1 MEVKIEQFR
10 NNSCNFI
17 FLLYLIGLLF
27 VPIDL
32 NITTKIIN
40 ATGAFS
46 LFLLIV
52 NKKHNY
58 NKNVIILILGLLLLG
73 AMNLIWYE
81 FYKTED
87 VVYRNAYRG
96 YLESGKLLVFS
107 SLTFLL
113 LSKNKFRQNE
123 KLHFISAI
131 LVQII
136 MLCRAYY
143 QGIYLH
149 ADRIPLSAMNG
160 NIGQMGAATI
170 AAYVITFTTL
180 YSSIVFIKMQSRY
193 KWFLFYANF
202 ALSFAAVMM
211 TGTRAAIFTFPL
223 MIMVILFLQ
232 HRDQKVFLFKGLSGV
247 FILLLACGL
256 IFNKEIDRRINSLK
270 ADVISYATKNNS
282 QSSVGARFAMVNAG
296 IKGSPDGFNWQ
307 SLEQRAEK
315 IKALS
320 AENNIYSGALLF
332 LDVHMHNEIVESL
345 STKGKIGLLVLIMFY
360 VAMIYYCIREKK
372 YILLVFPA
380 SIMLFGISDVITH
393 AKPIPASWIVCLFLS
408 ISFLSKNEPQ

>member
-149 ADRIPLSAMNG
+149 ADRIP
-160 NIGQMGAATI
+160 
-170 AAYVITFTTL
+170 
-180 YSSIVFIKMQSRY
+180 
-193 KWFLFYANF
+193 
-202 ALSFAAVMM
+202 
-211 TGTRAAIFTFPL
+211 
-223 MIMVILFLQ
+223 
-232 HRDQKVFLFKGLSGV
+232 
-247 FILLLACGL
+247 
-256 IFNKEIDRRINSLK
+256 
-270 ADVISYATKNNS
+270 
-282 QSSVGARFAMVNAG
+282 
-296 IKGSPDGFNWQ
+296 SPQ
-307 SLEQRAEK
+307 
-315 IKALS
+315 
-320 AENNIYSGALLF
+320 
-332 LDVHMHNEIVESL
+332 
-345 STKGKIGLLVLIMFY
+345 
-360 VAMIYYCIREKK
+360 
-372 YILLVFPA
+372 
-380 SIMLFGISDVITH
+380 
-393 AKPIPASWIVCLFLS
+393 
-408 ISFLSKNEPQ
+408 

>member
-58 NKNVIILILGLLLLG
+58 NKNVIILILGL
-73 AMNLIWYE
+73 LIWYE

-160 NIGQMGAATI
+160 ILVRWGQR
-170 AAYVITFTTL
+170 L
-180 YSSIVFIKMQSRY
+180 LR
-193 KWFLFYANF
+193 
-202 ALSFAAVMM
+202 
-211 TGTRAAIFTFPL
+211 L
-223 MIMVILFLQ
+223 M
-232 HRDQKVFLFKGLSGV
+232 
-247 FILLLACGL
+247 
-256 IFNKEIDRRINSLK
+256 
-270 ADVISYATKNNS
+270 
-282 QSSVGARFAMVNAG
+282 
-296 IKGSPDGFNWQ
+296 
-307 SLEQRAEK
+307 
-315 IKALS
+315 
-320 AENNIYSGALLF
+320 
-332 LDVHMHNEIVESL
+332 
-345 STKGKIGLLVLIMFY
+345 
-360 VAMIYYCIREKK
+360 
-372 YILLVFPA
+372 
-380 SIMLFGISDVITH
+380 
-393 AKPIPASWIVCLFLS
+393 
-408 ISFLSKNEPQ
+408 

>member
-180 YSSIVFIKMQSRY
+180 YSSIVFIKMQSKY

-211 TGTRAAIFTFPL
+211 TGTRAAFFTFPL
-223 MIMVILFLQ
+223 MIMVILFL
-232 HRDQKVFLFKGLSGV
+232 
-247 FILLLACGL
+247 LACGL
-256 IFNKEIDRRINSLK
+256 IFNKEIERRINSLK
-270 ADVISYATKNNS
+270 VDVISYTTKNNS
-282 QSSVGARFAMVNAG
+282 QSSVGARFAMINAG

-307 SLEQRAEK
+307 SLEQRAEN

-320 AENNIYSGALLF
+320 SENNIYSGALLF

-408 ISFLSKNEPQ
+408 ISFLSKKEPQ

>member
-1 MEVKIEQFR
+1 M
-10 NNSCNFI
+10 SNFEI
-17 FLLYLIGLLF
+17 IAVILFLLYLIGLLF

-40 ATGAFS
+40 ATGIFS
-46 LFLLIV
+46 FLLIV
-52 NKKHNY
+52 NK
-58 NKNVIILILGLLLLG
+58 IIIIIKCHYINFGLLLG

-107 SLTFLL
+107 PLTFLL

-180 YSSIVFIKMQSRY
+180 YSSIVFIKMQSKY

-270 ADVISYATKNNS
+270 ADVISYATKITVNPRSEHVLQWLMQELKEVLMVLIGNLL
-282 QSSVGARFAMVNAG
+282 SSVLKR
-296 IKGSPDGFNWQ
+296 
-307 SLEQRAEK
+307 
-315 IKALS
+315 
-320 AENNIYSGALLF
+320 
-332 LDVHMHNEIVESL
+332 
-345 STKGKIGLLVLIMFY
+345 
-360 VAMIYYCIREKK
+360 
-372 YILLVFPA
+372 
-380 SIMLFGISDVITH
+380 
-393 AKPIPASWIVCLFLS
+393 
-408 ISFLSKNEPQ
+408 

>member
-180 YSSIVFIKMQSRY
+180 YSSIVFIKMQSKY

-247 FILLLACGL
+247 F
-256 IFNKEIDRRINSLK
+256 
-270 ADVISYATKNNS
+270 ISYATKNNS

-380 SIMLFGISDVITH
+380 SITH

>member
-1 MEVKIEQFR
+1 
-10 NNSCNFI
+10 
-17 FLLYLIGLLF
+17 
-27 VPIDL
+27 
-32 NITTKIIN
+32 
-40 ATGAFS
+40 
-46 LFLLIV
+46 
-52 NKKHNY
+52 
-58 NKNVIILILGLLLLG
+58 
-73 AMNLIWYE
+73 MNLIWYE

-180 YSSIVFIKMQSRY
+180 YSSIVFIKMQSKY
-193 KWFLFYANF
+193 KWFLFYANCF
-202 ALSFAAVMM
+202 KLCSSNDDR
-211 TGTRAAIFTFPL
+211 TRAAIFTFPL

-232 HRDQKVFLFKGLSGV
+232 HVIKKCFY
-247 FILLLACGL
+247 
-256 IFNKEIDRRINSLK
+256 LK
-270 ADVISYATKNNS
+270 D
-282 QSSVGARFAMVNAG
+282 
-296 IKGSPDGFNWQ
+296 
-307 SLEQRAEK
+307 
-315 IKALS
+315 
-320 AENNIYSGALLF
+320 
-332 LDVHMHNEIVESL
+332 
-345 STKGKIGLLVLIMFY
+345 
-360 VAMIYYCIREKK
+360 
-372 YILLVFPA
+372 
-380 SIMLFGISDVITH
+380 
-393 AKPIPASWIVCLFLS
+393 
-408 ISFLSKNEPQ
+408 